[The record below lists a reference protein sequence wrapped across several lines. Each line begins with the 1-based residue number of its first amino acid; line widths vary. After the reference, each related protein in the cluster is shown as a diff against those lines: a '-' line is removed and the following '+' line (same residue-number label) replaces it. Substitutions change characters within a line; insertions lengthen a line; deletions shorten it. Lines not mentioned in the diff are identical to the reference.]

1 MTTGEPSTGNLHVQA
16 FTLGST
22 EPFLGH
28 GDEVLSAAAAEG
40 TALDLEPGVY
50 FLADAS
56 YGFNME
62 MVG

>member
-1 MTTGEPSTGNLHVQA
+1 VTTGEPSPGDLHVQA

-22 EPFLGH
+22 EPFLAPGY
-28 GDEVLSAAAAEG
+28 EVLSAAAAEG
-40 TALDLEPGVY
+40 TTLDLEPGVY

-56 YGFNME
+56 YGFKME